1 MGTTVV
7 NSERG
12 DIDKIMSV
20 MKEVVEEVTSKK
32 A

>member
-12 DIDKIMSV
+12 DIDKIVSV